1 MIKITKIETPLGEM
15 TAGAV
20 DEGICL
26 LEFSDRRM
34 LKTEY
39 KDLTRYFRKTIQE
52 GDNPNFINLR
62 EQLKEYF
69 EGSRKEFTVP
79 LVTPGTDFQKAVWK
93 ELMNIPYGSTRS
105 YLEQS
110 VALGKPES
118 IRAVANANGMN
129 RISIIIP
136 CHRVIGSD
144 GNLTGYGGGL
154 KRKKWLLDH
163 EKKHSGK
170 PLDLLLFQ

>member
-1 MIKITKIETPLGEM
+1 MIITTKIETILGIM
-15 TAGAV
+15 IAGAT
-20 DEGICL
+20 DDGICL

-34 LKTEY
+34 LNREY
-39 KDLTRYFRKTIQE
+39 KDLEKYLKTIISE
-52 GDNPNFINLR
+52 GENSHFVTLR
-62 EQLKEYF
+62 KQLEEYF
-69 EGSRKEFTVP
+69 EGSRKEFSVP
-79 LVTPGTDFQKAVWK
+79 LVTPGTPFQKAVWK
-93 ELMNIPYGSTRS
+93 ELLNIPYGTTRS
-105 YLEQS
+105 YHQQS
-110 VALGKPES
+110 VALGNPGS

-163 EKKHSGK
+163 EKKYSGIAV
-170 PLDLLLFQ
+170 DQLLF

>member
-1 MIKITKIETPLGEM
+1 MISITKIETELGIM
-15 TAGAV
+15 IAGAV

-34 LKTEY
+34 LNTEY
-39 KDLTRYFRKTIQE
+39 KVLERYLQTTVAE
-52 GDNPNFINLR
+52 GQNRHFNTLLN
-62 EQLKEYF
+62 QLKEYF
-69 EGSRKEFTVP
+69 EGTRKEFSLP
-79 LVTPGTDFQKAVWK
+79 LVIPGTDFQQAVWK
-93 ELMNIPYGSTRS
+93 ELMKIPYGTTRS
-105 YLEQS
+105 YQEQS
-110 VALGKPES
+110 AALGKPES

-129 RISIIIP
+129 RISIVIP
-136 CHRVIGSD
+136 CHRIIGSD

-170 PLDLLLFQ
+170 SVELSLF